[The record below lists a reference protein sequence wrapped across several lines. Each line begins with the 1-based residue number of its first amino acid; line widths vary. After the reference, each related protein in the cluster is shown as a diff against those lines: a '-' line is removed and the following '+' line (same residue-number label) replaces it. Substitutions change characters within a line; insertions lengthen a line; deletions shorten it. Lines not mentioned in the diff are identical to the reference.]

1 MIACICISKLA
12 PGHYGVHVDDVDG
25 GVAYETIAE
34 AIADNSDLTSDYA
47 KFVNIEYHGVRLSTM
62 RVVEMRLRSHE
73 LADELVRMSAEIHA
87 SNI

>member
-25 GVAYETIAE
+25 GATYETIAE
-34 AIADNSDLTSDYA
+34 AIADHADLPPDYA

-62 RVVEMRLRSHE
+62 RVDEMQLRSHE
-73 LADELVRMSAEIHA
+73 LADELVQLSAEIHGA
-87 SNI
+87 Q